1 MAGQQG
7 ASAWARERFGD
18 AAEPLRELVP
28 QALQAAHQRAVNS
41 QDGLA
46 TATNEPYGL
55 IWIVQHLELVA
66 HLKGLEGARVFKPKG
81 ARYELVM
88 VGNVVLYPWRY
99 SDGTNVPLRHARFKN
114 LSGVRRS
121 LLALAETAEDA
132 PEQMTLETAS
142 VPDEQL
148 EAERAQA
155 LEDLRELTAQV
166 RVVFVAYASNPYG
179 GILDIKWGDAT
190 LADEDGHLDWSYD
203 EPLPL
208 ASGPAAG
215 EAPGAAATGPA
226 GPARPSGPAGGAA
239 PAAARFDSAPM
250 DDIDLSLRPPLSEV
264 DSEQQQDTGTTET
277 GTDEHH

>member
-1 MAGQQG
+1 MAGQDG
-7 ASAWARERFGD
+7 VSAWARERFGD
-18 AAEPLRELVP
+18 AAGPLRELVP

-46 TATNEPYGL
+46 TATHEPYGL

-66 HLKGLEGARVFKPKG
+66 HLKDLEEVRVFKPNG

-99 SDGTNVPLRHARFKN
+99 SDGTKVPLRHARLKN

-121 LLALAETAEDA
+121 LLALAGAAEDA

-142 VPDEQL
+142 VSDEQL

-155 LEDLRELTAQV
+155 LQDLRELTAQV

-208 ASGPAAG
+208 ASGPVAAQ
-215 EAPGAAATGPA
+215 APGGAAAGPA
-226 GPARPSGPAGGAA
+226 PARPGGGAA
-239 PAAARFDSAPM
+239 RAAARFDSAPM
-250 DDIDLSLRPPLSEV
+250 DDINLSPRTPMTEV
-264 DSEQQQDTGTTET
+264 DSGQKQDTGTTET